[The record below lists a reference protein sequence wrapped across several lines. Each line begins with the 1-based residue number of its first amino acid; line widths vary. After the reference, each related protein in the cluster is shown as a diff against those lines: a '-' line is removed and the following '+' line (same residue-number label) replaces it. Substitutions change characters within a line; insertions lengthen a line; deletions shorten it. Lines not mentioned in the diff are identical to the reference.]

1 MHDFKWHLHQFQ
13 QYTQDYSPQDP
24 LIRLKLIHTMQV
36 VDNMKRLLQEEQ
48 IPVQW
53 HEAALLCA
61 LYHDLGRFEQ
71 IRQYHTF
78 IDAKSIPHADL
89 SVSELKKKGFLED
102 RNPQEQQA
110 ILDAIAWHSLLELP
124 ASIPDAE
131 TETLARLIRD
141 ADKLDIFRVFATED
155 AQNAAE
161 KPLEEILQESVTP
174 AVSAALRAHRSVRK
188 EDRKTSLDIWMT
200 FLGFFYD
207 FNYPA
212 SLQLALQQGWYRKVF
227 DEVVFADPA
236 VQQEVQELL
245 AMSEAYARSRLEENR
260 QKEPGQD

>member
-13 QYTQDYSPQDP
+13 QYTQDYSPRDP
-24 LIRLKLIHTMQV
+24 LIRLKLVHTMQV

-48 IPVQW
+48 IPGQW

-78 IDAKSIPHADL
+78 IDAKSVPHADL
-89 SVSELKKKGFLED
+89 SVSELKKEGFLDD
-102 RNPQEQQA
+102 RDPQEKQA

-124 ASIPDAE
+124 AFIPDAE

-245 AMSEAYARSRLEENR
+245 AMSEAYARSKLEESR
-260 QKEPGQD
+260 QQESGQD